1 MYIREVLVMKSKGIF
16 IVLLLLT
23 ITVFISACTP
33 KNPPS
38 DNDNISKE
46 LEEQLKEKNNK
57 ISELE
62 KKIKELEEDKVLEED
77 EHLLTTSINV
87 LKSLQNEDMEKLKD
101 YIHPERGVRFSPYSY
116 VDLEKNIILKRDE
129 IVDVFNDSKT
139 YIWGNYD
146 GKGDPIE
153 LSFKDYYKEFVYDKD
168 FLNPQIIGNNYIVSS
183 GNSLDNVK
191 EAYPNGKF
199 AELYFKGFEEQF
211 EGIDWES
218 LKLVFEKQEGK
229 WYLVGIIHGQWTI

>member
-1 MYIREVLVMKSKGIF
+1 MKNKGIL
-16 IVLLLLT
+16 IVLLVLT
-23 ITVFISACTP
+23 ITLFISACTP
-33 KNPPS
+33 KNAPS
-38 DNDNISKE
+38 DNDNSNKE
-46 LEEQLKEKNNK
+46 LEKELKEKDNK

-62 KKIKELEEDKVLEED
+62 QKIKKLEED
-77 EHLLTTSINV
+77 EEIEGDDHLLTTLVKV
-87 LKSLQNEDMEKLKD
+87 LESLQKEDMEELKD
-101 YIHPERGVRFSPYSY
+101 YIHPEKGVRFTPYPY
-116 VDLEKNIILKRDE
+116 VDLEKNIVLKRDE

-139 YIWGNYD
+139 YIWGSYD
-146 GKGDPIE
+146 AKGDPIE

-191 EAYPNGKF
+191 EAYPDSKF
-199 AELYFKGFEEQF
+199 AELYFKGFEEQY

-229 WYLVGIIHGQWTI
+229 WYLVGVIHGQWTV